1 MLLLPFVS
9 NELSHLPFFCI
20 LSEQSGCF
28 LFGTEQHNKKWL
40 LMHGIL

>member
-20 LSEQSGCF
+20 LSEQSRRF
-28 LFGTEQHNKKWL
+28 LLGAEQHNKGRL
-40 LMHGIL
+40 LVHGIL